1 MEDLCD
7 NNVLAANSANLLFQ
21 LNRKI
26 PIRPNAQWARK
37 VTDGNWGK
45 REWRPA
51 VSVSQLI

>member
-37 VTDGNWGK
+37 VTDGNWEK